1 MGAVHEP
8 KLVKLICAV
17 TFAEGEDLDRVL
29 ASLAETFGSVDLRSP
44 VFDFD
49 FTAYYG
55 EEMGER
61 LKKCFVSFRESIDPG
76 ALAGIKRKTNA
87 LEDRWRVEGKRRVN
101 LDPGY
106 VAGGKVIL
114 ASTKDYA
121 HRIYIG
127 EGMYGDNQLRF
138 MQGRFLPS
146 VWTYPD
152 YQTDLAFSFLKKVR
166 KQAVDEDKG

>member
-1 MGAVHEP
+1 VGAVHEP

-17 TFAEGEDLDRVL
+17 TFAEGEDLDKVL
-29 ASLAETFGSVDLRSP
+29 SRLAETFGAVDLQSP
-44 VFDFD
+44 VFNFD
-49 FTAYYG
+49 FTTYYCS
-55 EEMGER
+55 EMGER
-61 LKKCFVSFRESIDPG
+61 LKKCYVSFQGSIDPG
-76 ALAGIKRKTNA
+76 TLAGIKRKANA
-87 LEDRWRVEGKRRVN
+87 LEDRWRVGGKRRVN

-106 VAGGKVIL
+106 VAGGKVVL

-152 YQTDLAFSFLKKVR
+152 YQTDLAFSFFKKVR
-166 KQAVDEDKG
+166 KQAVAEDKG